1 MPLLVL
7 GSANADLVV
16 RCDRFPR
23 PGETLLGGRF
33 ATHPGGKGANQA
45 VAAARLA
52 DGAEVRFVA
61 KVGADGFGESMR
73 AGYAAEGIAT
83 DHVLTD
89 PTAATGTALIT
100 VDAAG
105 ENTIVVAS
113 GANATLS
120 VADLDAVG
128 AAFAKTR
135 VALLQLETPLPT
147 VRAAAERAR
156 AAGARVIL
164 NPAPAQALPDELL
177 VAVDVLTPNETEAAA
192 LAGVPTD
199 TDAGVEAAAETLR
212 RRGVGAVIVTLGARG
227 AYVLAG
233 ETAAYVPA
241 PVVEAVDTTAAGD
254 CFNGALAVALAEG
267 RSLADATAF
276 ACHAAAVSVTRAGA
290 QPSLP
295 SRGEVDVPSRGTAV
309 P

>member
-147 VRAAAERAR
+147 VRAAAQRAR
-156 AAGARVIL
+156 VAGARVIL
-164 NPAPAQALPDELL
+164 NPAPAQALPEELL
-177 VAVDVLTPNETEAAA
+177 SAVDVLTPNETEAAA
-192 LAGVPTD
+192 LTGITTD
-199 TDAGVEAAAETLR
+199 TDSGVEAAARALQG
-212 RRGVGAVIVTLGARG
+212 RGVATVVVTLGARG

-233 ETAAYVPA
+233 DFTGYVPA
-241 PVVEAVDTTAAGD
+241 PAVEATDTTAAGD
-254 CFNGALAVALAEG
+254 CFNGALAIGLYESMPLPEAV
-267 RSLADATAF
+267 AF
-276 ACHAAAVSVTRAGA
+276 ACRAAARSVTREGA

-295 SRGEVDVPSRGTAV
+295 TREALI
-309 P
+309 